1 MRSLLL
7 AFLVVTLIPAC
18 TTRISSTTFI
28 NERGLEIRL
37 RTQKPAFGFRS
48 IKRGFNQPVDISP
61 ARLEAI
67 LSGIQIDER
76 PSRKSTIRERRYAIP
91 RKIIPKIAE
100 GLSRAYAKANPNQE
114 IAVLALQ
121 KKMHNFV
128 FTRKFL
134 TSFVTWVEGDELIID
149 LSRLEWETGP
159 SRAKDK
165 MEPARYDLP
174 SPIVGEIVMPFNT
187 FSDGHY
193 EASGPQGVRV
203 VWRDS
208 YFGEQAI
215 KKNVAGQRTPADAE
229 DTPNAE
235 EDAEHSEKEVGPSEA
250 AATATGD
257 AMVKGDGAI
266 AESTKIEAPQ
276 SIDAATGTAAS
287 AATSAAATAAS
298 TSAASTPAASTSAA
312 STPAATAA
320 GASTAA
326 TAATATAA
334 ASPPVANKTEAEAA
348 APEAPSETD
357 SSATR
362 SPEKSSDVLRGLSAQ
377 DLRELAN
384 LEDAKSQGK
393 ISQSEYEARRNQLL
407 QGGN

>member
-7 AFLVVTLIPAC
+7 TFLVVTLIPAC

-76 PSRKSTIRERRYAIP
+76 PSRKSTIRERRYAFP
-91 RKIIPKIAE
+91 RKLIPKIAE

-229 DTPNAE
+229 

-257 AMVKGDGAI
+257 AAVKGDGAI

-287 AATSAAATAAS
+287 AAASTSAAS
-298 TSAASTPAASTSAA
+298 TSAASTAAA

-320 GASTAA
+320 GASAAA
-326 TAATATAA
+326 TAATAAAA
-334 ASPPVANKTEAEAA
+334 ASPPVATKTEAEAA

-357 SSATR
+357 SSVTR

-384 LEDAKSQGK
+384 LEDAKNQGK

>member
-1 MRSLLL
+1 MVSPMRSLLL

-91 RKIIPKIAE
+91 RKIIPKIAD

-229 DTPNAE
+229 DTASE
-235 EDAEHSEKEVGPSEA
+235 EKDAEHSEKEVGPSEA

-276 SIDAATGTAAS
+276 SIDAATETAAS
-287 AATSAAATAAS
+287 SAAAAAAS
-298 TSAASTPAASTSAA
+298 TSAASTPAAS
-312 STPAATAA
+312 AA
-320 GASTAA
+320 GASTA
-326 TAATATAA
+326 TSAAAAAAA
-334 ASPPVANKTEAEAA
+334 ASAPVETKTEAA
-348 APEAPSETD
+348 APDAPFEADASV
-357 SSATR
+357 TR
-362 SPEKSSDVLRGLSAQ
+362 PPEKSSDVLRGLSAQ

-393 ISQSEYEARRNQLL
+393 ISQWEYEARRNQLL